1 MSQEKEPSSVSL
13 IKKFFELNPT
23 DAAHSLET
31 LNAEEAVSI
40 LESVSAES
48 ASKAFNALDPRFA
61 ADLIL
66 RLDDQAAANI
76 LGRMNVT
83 RAAELILSIQRRED
97 REKLLERG
105 DPSQADQIRKLISYP
120 EDTAGRIMTPNFLS
134 FHEDTKVGE
143 AILVLRSI
151 AQKAPL
157 NYVYVTDN
165 ENRLKGVLNMRDLL
179 LADPGTKLSA
189 VMLQDVFR
197 VEAAMDREQVIQ
209 EVKGRS
215 FLSVPVVDKNGHLLG
230 VIRTNEL
237 LTSAQEEATEDI
249 QKMFGAGGD
258 EHVSSTISFS
268 IKKRLLWLNIN
279 LVTAFLASSVI
290 AVFEDVIAK
299 ITILAVFLPIVASQG
314 GNTGAQ
320 SLAVVIRGL
329 VLREVEPKLAKK
341 VILKEGILGLINGVI
356 VGTLSG
362 LVAWLWNRNIF
373 LGVVITL
380 AMIVNMVAAGVSG
393 AAIPIF
399 MKAMGKDPAQS
410 SNIILTTV
418 TDCVGFFA
426 FLSLA
431 VAFRRYLS

>member
-1 MSQEKEPSSVSL
+1 MANEESSASL

-23 DAAHSLET
+23 DAAHSLEA

-40 LESVSAES
+40 LQTVSPEL
-48 ASKAFNALDPRFA
+48 ASHAFNSLDAHFA
-61 ADLIL
+61 ADLML
-66 RLDDQAAANI
+66 NLPEQAAADI

-83 RAAELILSIQRRED
+83 RAAEVILSIQRQED
-97 REKLLERG
+97 REKLLERI
-105 DPSQADQIRKLISYP
+105 DPAQADQIRKLISYP
-120 EDTAGRIMTPNFLS
+120 EDTAGRIMTPNFFA
-134 FHEDTKVGE
+134 FHENMKVGE
-143 AILVLRSI
+143 AISKLRSI
-151 AQKAPL
+151 AHKKGPL
-157 NYVYVTDN
+157 NYVYVTDDQ
-165 ENRLKGVLNMRDLL
+165 NRLTGVLNMRELL
-179 LADPGTKLSA
+179 LADEDTKLAS
-189 VMLQDVFR
+189 VKLPDVFQ
-197 VEAAMDREQVIQ
+197 VEATMDREKVIQ
-209 EVKGRS
+209 ELGRRS

-230 VIRTNEL
+230 TIRTDEL
-237 LTSAQEEATEDI
+237 IASAQEEATEDI

-258 EHVSSTISFS
+258 EHVSSSISFS

-279 LVTAFLASSVI
+279 LATAFLASSVI
-290 AVFEDVIAK
+290 AMFEDVIAK
-299 ITILAVFLPIVASQG
+299 ITALAIFLPIVASQG

-329 VLREVEPKLAKK
+329 VLREVEPRLAKK
-341 VILKEGILGLINGVI
+341 VIIKEGILGLANGII

-362 LVAWLWNRNIF
+362 LVAWLWNGNVY

-380 AMIVNMVAAGVSG
+380 AMIVNMVAAGISG

-399 MKAMGKDPAQS
+399 MKALGKDPAQS

-431 VAFRRYLS
+431 VLFRNFLS

>member
-1 MSQEKEPSSVSL
+1 MTPPDSSVSL
-13 IKKFFELNPT
+13 IKKFFELNPS
-23 DAAHSLET
+23 DAAHSLEA

-40 LESVSAES
+40 INSVSPEH
-48 ASKAFNALDPRFA
+48 ASQAFNSLDPHFA
-61 ADLIL
+61 ADLMINL
-66 RLDDQAAANI
+66 PEERAAHI
-76 LGRMNVT
+76 FGRMNMT
-83 RAAELILSIQRRED
+83 RAAELILCIQRQED
-97 REKLLERG
+97 REKLLERIE
-105 DPSQADQIRKLISYP
+105 PSQADQIRKLISYP
-120 EDTAGRIMTPNFLS
+120 EDTAGRIMTPNFLA
-134 FHEDTKVGE
+134 FREDSKVGE

-151 AQKAPL
+151 AQKMSL

-179 LADPGTKLSA
+179 LADPDARLAS
-189 VMLQDVFR
+189 VMLPNVFR
-197 VEAAMDREQVIQ
+197 VEATMDREKAIQ
-209 EVKGRS
+209 EVGGRS
-215 FLSVPVVDKNGHLLG
+215 FISVPVVDKNDHLLG
-230 VIRTNEL
+230 TIRTDAL
-237 LTSAQEEATEDI
+237 IASAQEEATEDI

-258 EHVSSTISFS
+258 EHVSSSVSFS

-279 LVTAFLASSVI
+279 LGTAFLASSVI

-299 ITILAVFLPIVASQG
+299 MTALAIFLPIVASQG

-329 VLREVEPKLAKK
+329 VLREIEPRLARK
-341 VILKEGILGLINGVI
+341 VIFKEGILGLINGII

-362 LVAWLWNRNIF
+362 LIAWFWNGNPF
-373 LGVVITL
+373 LGLVITL
-380 AMIVNMVAAGVSG
+380 AMIINMVAAGISG

-399 MKAMGKDPAQS
+399 MKALGKDPAQS

-431 VAFRRYLS
+431 VLFRKFLVS